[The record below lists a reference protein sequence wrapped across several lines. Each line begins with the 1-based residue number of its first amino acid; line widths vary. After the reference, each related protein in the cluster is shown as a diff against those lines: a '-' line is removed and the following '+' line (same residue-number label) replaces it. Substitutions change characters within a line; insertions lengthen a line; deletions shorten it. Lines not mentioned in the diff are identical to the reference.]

1 MKQSQ
6 RGLASLGHHHLQGQ
20 LLSHHLGAV
29 VRALNAGDHQNAH
42 RQTPCRPSQR
52 TGCPARLWRGFAYRL
67 VQIFCTKYLWLMSV
81 RSLRPP
87 SLPVAQGIANAVFLE
102 LAVERGLADSK
113 QLRGLQFVAIQSSNR
128 SDNRLAFHFSE
139 CGHSCTALA
148 MSGFD
153 SNRRDASCL
162 KTLLL

>member
-1 MKQSQ
+1 MPVTIRMLIVK
-6 RGLASLGHHHLQGQ
+6 
-20 LLSHHLGAV
+20 LLV
-29 VRALNAGDHQNAH
+29 VR
-42 RQTPCRPSQR
+42 PSGLDAQP
-52 TGCPARLWRGFAYRL
+52 GCGGVFAFRL
-67 VQIFCTKYLWLMSV
+67 VHIFCTKYLWLMSV

-87 SLPVAQGIANAVFLE
+87 SLPVAQGIADAVFLE
-102 LAVERGLADSK
+102 LAVERRLADSK
-113 QLRGLQFVAIQSSNR
+113 QLRGLQFVAVQSSNG
-128 SDNRLAFHFSE
+128 SHDRLAFHFSE